1 MLINPGDRFSLEI
14 SETENG
20 ERLDSIIAERL
31 ENVSRS
37 RISSLIKTGLIL
49 IDDMIKKPGYHVRE
63 GEVITGFLPFPSE
76 YSCGPEDIF
85 FETLYEDHDIIVI
98 NKPAGLVVHPSPG
111 HESGTLV
118 NALLAKCPDLQ
129 GIGEE
134 LRPGIVHRL
143 DKDTSGLMIAAKN
156 QSAHTALVDMFKTRS
171 VEKKYLAIVAGVP
184 NDGYGI
190 IEMPVGRH
198 PVDRKKMSVASK
210 KVKDALSIWKIRERF
225 YNAALLEVEIKTGRT
240 HQIRVHLDYIGYPVA
255 GDQVYG
261 DKKNALLKKNI
272 GASVYPKR
280 QMLHSWSLLFPHPAT
295 GITMNF
301 QAQIPDDMDLF
312 LAALK

>member
-1 MLINPGDRFSLEI
+1 MLVNPGDRFELEI

-49 IDDMIKKPGYHVRE
+49 IDNMIKKPGYHVRE
-63 GEVITGFLPFPSE
+63 GEMITGFLPFPSE
-76 YSCGPEDIF
+76 YSCEPEDIF

-98 NKPAGLVVHPSPG
+98 DKPAGLVVHPSPG

-129 GIGEE
+129 GIGGE

-156 QSAHTALVDMFKTRS
+156 QYAHAALVDMFKTRS

-184 NDGYGI
+184 NDEHGI
-190 IEMPVGRH
+190 IEIPVGRH
-198 PVDRKKMSVASK
+198 PVDRKKMSVVSR
-210 KVKDALSIWKIRERF
+210 KVKDALTIWKIKERF
-225 YNAALLEVEIKTGRT
+225 CNTALLEVEIKTGRT

-261 DKKNALLKKNI
+261 DKKNALLKKHI

-301 QAQIPDDMDLF
+301 QAKIPDDMDSF
-312 LAALK
+312 IAALK